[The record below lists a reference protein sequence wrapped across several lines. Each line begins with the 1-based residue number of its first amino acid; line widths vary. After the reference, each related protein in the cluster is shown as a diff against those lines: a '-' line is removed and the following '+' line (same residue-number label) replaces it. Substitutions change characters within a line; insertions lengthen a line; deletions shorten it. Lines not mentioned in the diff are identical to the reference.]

1 MGVAPRI
8 PGGMAS
14 ASNEKSTELTN
25 IIPAMSSNSQNG
37 YKVSIKSLSGNDE
50 SAGAAWYMFNHNYR
64 VYNWTENGY
73 SENVCHFGSGKDG
86 QIDIELP
93 EPTSVHAVF
102 VIGPNYNSYGINGP
116 KSAELYFSNDGANF
130 TKVDDAVNIRKNSY
144 AQLPMLGEQ
153 INMCLNPSK
162 HKYYRIVVYRADEYV
177 CVNAVILF

>member
-8 PGGMAS
+8 PGGGGTS
-14 ASNEKSTELTN
+14 KKSTELTN

-37 YKVSIKSLSGNDE
+37 YKVSMKSLSGNDA

-64 VYNWTENGY
+64 VYNWAENGY
-73 SENVCHFGSGKDG
+73 NENVCHFGSGKDG

-93 EPTSVHAVF
+93 EPTAVHAVF
-102 VIGPNYNSYGINGP
+102 VIGPNYSSY
-116 KSAELYFSNDGANF
+116 AELYFSNDGTNF

-144 AQLPMLGEQ
+144 AQLPMLGDQ

-162 HKYYRIVVYRADEYV
+162 HKYYRVVVHRADEYV

>member
-1 MGVAPRI
+1 MGVAPRV
-8 PGGMAS
+8 PGGGTS
-14 ASNEKSTELTN
+14 KKSTEMTN

-37 YKVSIKSLSGNDE
+37 YKVSMKSLSGNDA

-73 SENVCHFGSGKDG
+73 NENVCHFGSGKDG

-93 EPTSVHAVF
+93 EPTAVHAVF
-102 VIGPNYNSYGINGP
+102 VIGPNYSSYGVNGP
-116 KSAELYFSNDGANF
+116 TSAELYFSNDGTNF

-144 AQLPMLGEQ
+144 AQLPMLGDQ

-162 HKYYRIVVYRADEYV
+162 HKYYRIVVYRSAEYV
-177 CVNAVILF
+177 AVNAIILL